1 MGCRERPSPPPNARD
16 RDTRHHA
23 NRLLRPR
30 LEEPPAAQQRRRRR
44 RKATVPRPQAFSC
57 RDRTRTAPA
66 ISTGHNRDSTNAR
79 LRLTVV
85 ALSPPA
91 RALIEGHLPDDER
104 GLPVTHAEPRV
115 ATARQRWSLP
125 SPPTSSRNDCGSP
138 RDNVVSVEM
147 DEQESSRGQRATS
160 AKPGGC
166 GSQGERTASSSRRAT
181 AARAPSAEAAASAEA
196 IGDCATSPGPA
207 INKRPRRPARRPEQ
221 S

>member
-1 MGCRERPSPPPNARD
+1 MNPYRP
-16 RDTRHHA
+16 TQRHHDGMPGTPVPATQRATATRDSRHRA

-44 RKATVPRPQAFSC
+44 RKAATVPCPQAFSC

-66 ISTGHNRDSTNAR
+66 ISTGHNRDSTTAR

-125 SPPTSSRNDCGSP
+125 SPPTSSRNDCGSLP
-138 RDNVVSVEM
+138 DNAASIEM
-147 DEQESSRGQRATS
+147 DELR
-160 AKPGGC
+160 
-166 GSQGERTASSSRRAT
+166 
-181 AARAPSAEAAASAEA
+181 ASAA
-196 IGDCATSPGPA
+196 HLAGLLHLGGAATSPVVA
-207 INKRPRRPARRPEQ
+207 
-221 S
+221 